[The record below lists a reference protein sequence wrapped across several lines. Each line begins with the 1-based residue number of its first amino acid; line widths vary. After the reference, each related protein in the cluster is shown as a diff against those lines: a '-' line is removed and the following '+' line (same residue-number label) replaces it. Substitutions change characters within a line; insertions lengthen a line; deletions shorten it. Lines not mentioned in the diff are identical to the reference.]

1 MRVSPQ
7 HRPSPHVSSHQP
19 RPSSRTGFLYSSSG
33 PVAGSPGS
41 NMRGPGVVDQ
51 RTEHFAVP
59 TTNSFSFPHP
69 GPGSPVGYF
78 SGAHHRNRRANGRGH
93 RREPAGISV
102 NNLGTAPSDT
112 NAFGDPGT
120 ESDDEAEFRAPTP
133 RATVGPPGMTPF
145 AFGEPGVPPP
155 GTPGAGSLHQRS
167 GTPASIAGSSGV
179 GFIPPRPPSSSAAT
193 EDFVGA
199 GAFSP
204 RHVPLPASG
213 PTSVYTSHSG
223 SVVPGAP
230 NDKAALRNREVSVM
244 SGGPNGQPALRTAF
258 GNTPFVRSSGLY
270 DD

>member
-120 ESDDEAEFRAPTP
+120 ESDDEAEFRAPAP
-133 RATVGPPGMTPF
+133 PATVGPSGMTPF